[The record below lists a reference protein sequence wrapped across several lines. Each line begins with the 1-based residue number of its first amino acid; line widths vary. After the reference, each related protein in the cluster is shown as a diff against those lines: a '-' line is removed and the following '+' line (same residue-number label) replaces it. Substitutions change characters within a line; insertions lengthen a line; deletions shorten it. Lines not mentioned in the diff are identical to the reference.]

1 MIGKKRAQISEI
13 AGNLSQHRDRR
24 ARARAQVIDI
34 YRKTAS
40 PSSDRACYA
49 CKRGAV
55 TWLVSRG
62 NNCLQTIARSLL
74 KIIRERLS
82 CGIGNLIHTPALK
95 DTMQHHPART
105 FVATFF
111 WLSVCVVA
119 LLLVVA
125 NASAQPTSATQAKQ
139 AALMGFD
146 EARHLL
152 NRSSFAAQTNEI
164 DDYAKLTREQA
175 VDRLLSETRRTAA
188 YPAPTWTAKYERV
201 YRPDMTPE
209 QRMQANRRELVERGL
224 EIRTWWV
231 AEMLSTPSPLTEK
244 MTLFWHN
251 HFATSQQKVRSA
263 ALMYRQNV
271 LLRNYATG
279 NFGAMLR
286 EVSKDPAMLIYL
298 DGAQNRKGAP
308 NENFAREVMEL
319 FTLGEGNYSEK
330 DIKEVA
336 RAFTGWS
343 IDTDAGEFRFRRA
356 AHDDGS
362 KTVFGKEGK
371 FNGDDIVTLLLQQP
385 ATSEFIV
392 SKLWR
397 ELVSP
402 EPDAAVVKQLAATW
416 RAANYEIKPLLRAMF
431 LSEAFWRSA
440 NRGVLVKSPVDLVIG
455 SLRQFRFAVEDPA
468 PFAVILRQLGQDLFN
483 PPNVKGWPVGDA
495 WLNTTTLLARKGFL
509 NRLFRMDEMVKPAT
523 AVATQSDKADAPDVN
538 SVGNMMAQPAS
549 APTQSTAQ
557 LMDQDMAGQGR
568 QRAQMRLAARG
579 TGAQDGGAINVGNL
593 PPFGVSNQLRG
604 QYSFNAEQWF
614 MQYPQQKL
622 AAQPMAN
629 DPTLQ
634 ADVRLLAQGD
644 ERVWHTVLAG
654 PPVQASKD
662 VPRNLAGLR
671 TLALDPMYQ
680 LK

>member
-1 MIGKKRAQISEI
+1 
-13 AGNLSQHRDRR
+13 
-24 ARARAQVIDI
+24 
-34 YRKTAS
+34 
-40 PSSDRACYA
+40 
-49 CKRGAV
+49 
-55 TWLVSRG
+55 
-62 NNCLQTIARSLL
+62 
-74 KIIRERLS
+74 
-82 CGIGNLIHTPALK
+82 
-95 DTMQHHPART
+95 MQHKLTRT
-105 FVATFF
+105 VLATFL
-111 WLSVCVVA
+111 WLLACAVA
-119 LLLVVA
+119 LLLA
-125 NASAQPTSATQAKQ
+125 AATASAQT
-139 AALMGFD
+139 ALMGFD
-146 EARHLL
+146 KARHLL
-152 NRSSFAAQTNEI
+152 NRTSFAAQTSEI
-164 DDYAKLTREQA
+164 DDYATLTREQA
-175 VDRLLSETRRTAA
+175 VDRLLSQTRRTAA
-188 YPAPTWTAKYERV
+188 YPAPTWTAKYDRV
-201 YRPDMTPE
+201 FRPDMTPE
-209 QRMQANRRELVERGL
+209 QRQQANRRELVERGL

-263 ALMYRQNV
+263 TLMYRQNV

-319 FTLGEGNYSEK
+319 FTLGEGHYSEQ

-343 IDTDAGEFRFRRA
+343 IDVDAGEFRFRRP

-362 KTVFGKEGK
+362 KTVFGTAGK

-385 ATSEFIV
+385 ATGEFIV

-397 ELVSP
+397 EFVSP
-402 EPDAAVVKQLAATW
+402 EPDAAAVKQLAATW
-416 RAANYEIKPLLRAMF
+416 RAANYEMKPLLRAMF
-431 LSEAFWRSA
+431 LSDAFWSPAYRA
-440 NRGVLVKSPVDLVIG
+440 VLVKSPVDLVVG

-468 PFAVILRQLGQDLFN
+468 PFAVILRQLGQDLFA
-483 PPNVKGWPVGDA
+483 PPNVKGWPVGEA

-509 NRLFRMDEMVKPAT
+509 NRLFRADEMVKPAS
-523 AVATQSDKADAPDVN
+523 ALS
-538 SVGNMMAQPAS
+538 QP
-549 APTQSTAQ
+549 TAQ
-557 LMDQDMAGQGR
+557 LMDNDMAGQGR

-579 TGAQDGGAINVGNL
+579 TGTQDGGAINVANL

-604 QYSFNAEQWF
+604 QYSFNAELWF
-614 MQYPQQKL
+614 TQYPQQKL

-629 DPTLQ
+629 DPTMQ
-634 ADVRLLAQGD
+634 AQGD

>member
-1 MIGKKRAQISEI
+1 MATSVSAQ
-13 AGNLSQHRDRR
+13 Q
-24 ARARAQVIDI
+24 
-34 YRKTAS
+34 
-40 PSSDRACYA
+40 
-49 CKRGAV
+49 
-55 TWLVSRG
+55 
-62 NNCLQTIARSLL
+62 LQ
-74 KIIRERLS
+74 
-82 CGIGNLIHTPALK
+82 
-95 DTMQHHPART
+95 
-105 FVATFF
+105 
-111 WLSVCVVA
+111 
-119 LLLVVA
+119 A
-125 NASAQPTSATQAKQ
+125 NA
-139 AALMGFD
+139 MGFS

-152 NRSSFAAQTNEI
+152 NRTSFAAQTNEI
-164 DDYAKLTREQA
+164 DDYAQLNREQA
-175 VDRLLSETRRTAA
+175 VDRLLSETRRTAV
-188 YPAPTWTAKYERV
+188 YPAPAWTATYERV
-201 YRPDMTPE
+201 YKPDMTQE
-209 QRMQANRRELVERGL
+209 ERQQANRREITERGL

-251 HFATSQQKVRSA
+251 HFATSQQKVRTAS
-263 ALMYRQNV
+263 LMYRQNV
-271 LLRNYATG
+271 MLRNYALG

-319 FTLGEGNYSEK
+319 FTLGEGHYTEQ

-343 IDTDAGEFRFRRA
+343 MDADTGEFRFRRP

-362 KTVFGKEGK
+362 KTVLGREGK

-385 ATSEFIV
+385 ATGEFVIG
-392 SKLWR
+392 KLWR
-397 ELVSP
+397 EFVSP
-402 EPDAAVVKQLAATW
+402 EPDAAAVQLLAATW
-416 RAANYEIKPLLRAMF
+416 RAANYELKPLLRAMF
-431 LSEAFWRSA
+431 LSEAFWA
-440 NRGVLVKSPVDLVIG
+440 PVNRAVLVKSPVDLVVG
-455 SLRQFRFAVEDPA
+455 SLRQFRFSVEDPA
-468 PFAVILRQLGQDLFN
+468 PFAVILRQLGQDLFA

-509 NRLFRMDEMVKPAT
+509 NRLFRADEMVKADSV
-523 AVATQSDKADAPDVN
+523 VAKADAMEM
-538 SVGNMMAQPAS
+538 GNMMAQPAATS
-549 APTQSTAQ
+549 ARSTAQ
-557 LMDQDMAGQGR
+557 LMDKDMAGQGR

-579 TGAQDGGAINVGNL
+579 TGTPETAAAL

-604 QYSFNAEQWF
+604 QYFFNAEQWF
-614 MQYPQQKL
+614 TQYPPQKL
-622 AAQPMAN
+622 AAQPMVS
-629 DPTLQ
+629 DPSMQ
-634 ADVRLLAQGD
+634 AQGD

>member
-1 MIGKKRAQISEI
+1 MQPQSNRSPADRFCRLI
-13 AGNLSQHRDRR
+13 ATV
-24 ARARAQVIDI
+24 ATV
-34 YRKTAS
+34 
-40 PSSDRACYA
+40 ACA
-49 CKRGAV
+49 
-55 TWLVSRG
+55 
-62 NNCLQTIARSLL
+62 SLL
-74 KIIRERLS
+74 L
-82 CGIGNLIHTPALK
+82 GAG
-95 DTMQHHPART
+95 
-105 FVATFF
+105 VAT
-111 WLSVCVVA
+111 
-119 LLLVVA
+119 
-125 NASAQPTSATQAKQ
+125 AQGLPVG
-139 AALMGFD
+139 MGFD
-146 EARHLL
+146 QARHLL
-152 NRSSFAAQTNEI
+152 NRTSFAAQTTEI
-164 DDYAKLTREQA
+164 DDYAQLTRAQA

-201 YRPDMTPE
+201 YKPDMTQE

-224 EIRTWWV
+224 ELRTWWV

-263 ALMYRQNV
+263 TLMYRQNV
-271 LLRNYATG
+271 MLRNYATG

-319 FTLGEGNYSEK
+319 FTLGEGHYSEQ

-343 IDTDAGEFRFRRA
+343 IDVDAGEFRFRRP
-356 AHDDGS
+356 AHDDGN
-362 KTVFGKEGK
+362 KTVLGKEGK

-385 ATSEFIV
+385 ATGEFVV

-397 ELVSP
+397 EFVSP
-402 EPDAAVVKQLAATW
+402 EPDAVVVAQLAATW

-431 LSEAFWRSA
+431 LSDAFWASA
-440 NRGVLVKSPVDLVIG
+440 NRGALVKSPVDLVVG
-455 SLRQFRFAVEDPA
+455 SLRQFRFSVEDPA

-509 NRLFRMDEMVKPAT
+509 NRLFRADEMVKTAT
-523 AVATQSDKADAPDVN
+523 EVASKSDKPGTVDMN
-538 SVGNMMAQPAS
+538 GMGSMGSMMAQPATK
-549 APTQSTAQ
+549 AAQATAQ
-557 LMDQDMAGQGR
+557 LMDKDLAGVGR
-568 QRAQMRLAARG
+568 QRAQMLLAARG
-579 TGAQDGGAINVGNL
+579 NDAATPFKAGGRRIDSVRPERSEGLDLSNASQNGVATPAANL

-604 QYSFNAEQWF
+604 QYFFNAEQWF
-614 MQYPQQKL
+614 VQYPPQMI
-622 AAQPMAN
+622 AAQPLMN
-629 DPTLQ
+629 DPTF
-634 ADVRLLAQGD
+634 AAQGD

-662 VPRNLAGLR
+662 VPRNLSGLR

>member
-1 MIGKKRAQISEI
+1 
-13 AGNLSQHRDRR
+13 
-24 ARARAQVIDI
+24 
-34 YRKTAS
+34 
-40 PSSDRACYA
+40 
-49 CKRGAV
+49 
-55 TWLVSRG
+55 
-62 NNCLQTIARSLL
+62 
-74 KIIRERLS
+74 
-82 CGIGNLIHTPALK
+82 
-95 DTMQHHPART
+95 MQQQRT
-105 FVATFF
+105 QSVVATFW
-111 WLSVCVVA
+111 WLLVRIVA

-125 NASAQPTSATQAKQ
+125 TASAQPTTVAP
-139 AALMGFD
+139 MGFD

-152 NRSSFAAQTNEI
+152 NRTSFAAQTNEI

-175 VDRLLSETRRTAA
+175 VDRLLSETRRAAA
-188 YPAPTWTAKYERV
+188 YPAPSWTAKYERV
-201 YRPDMTPE
+201 YKPDMTVE
-209 QRMQANRRELVERGL
+209 QRQQANRRELVERGL

-231 AEMLSTPSPLTEK
+231 AEMLSTASPLTEK
-244 MTLFWHN
+244 LTLFWHN

-263 ALMYRQNV
+263 SLMYRQNV
-271 LLRNYATG
+271 MLRNYAMG
-279 NFGAMLR
+279 NFGALLR
-286 EVSKDPAMLIYL
+286 AVSKDPAMLIYL

-319 FTLGEGNYSEK
+319 FTLGEGHYSEQ

-343 IDTDAGEFRFRRA
+343 IDADAGEFRFRRA

-362 KTVFGKEGK
+362 KTVFGREGK

-397 ELVSP
+397 EFVSP
-402 EPDAAVVKQLAATW
+402 EPDAAQVAQLASTW
-416 RAANYEIKPLLRAMF
+416 RAANYEMKPLLRAMF
-431 LSEAFWRSA
+431 LSEPFWATA
-440 NRGVLVKSPVDLVIG
+440 NRGVLVKSPVDLVVG

-468 PFAVILRQLGQDLFN
+468 PFAVILRQLGQDLFA

-509 NRLFRMDEMVKPAT
+509 NRLFRADEMVK
-523 AVATQSDKADAPDVN
+523 ADAVVAKSEATD
-538 SVGNMMAQPAS
+538 NMMAQP
-549 APTQSTAQ
+549 TAQ
-557 LMDQDMAGQGR
+557 LMDKDMAGQGR

-579 TGAQDGGAINVGNL
+579 NGAGTQDGGTISVANL

-604 QYSFNAEQWF
+604 QYFFNAELWF
-614 MQYPQQKL
+614 TQYPPQKL
-622 AAQPMAN
+622 AAQPIAG
-629 DPTLQ
+629 DPSLQ
-634 ADVRLLAQGD
+634 AQGD
-644 ERVWHTVLAG
+644 ERLWHTVLAG

-662 VPRNLAGLR
+662 VPRNLSGLR

>member
-1 MIGKKRAQISEI
+1 M
-13 AGNLSQHRDRR
+13 H
-24 ARARAQVIDI
+24 
-34 YRKTAS
+34 
-40 PSSDRACYA
+40 
-49 CKRGAV
+49 
-55 TWLVSRG
+55 
-62 NNCLQTIARSLL
+62 
-74 KIIRERLS
+74 
-82 CGIGNLIHTPALK
+82 
-95 DTMQHHPART
+95 HHPVRS
-105 FVATFF
+105 FVVTLW
-111 WLSVCVVA
+111 WLLLCIVA

-125 NASAQPTSATQAKQ
+125 TASAQPVQATP
-139 AALMGFD
+139 AAPMGFD

-152 NRSSFAAQTNEI
+152 SRSSFAAQTNEI

-175 VDRLLSETRRTAA
+175 VDRLLSETHRTAA

-201 YRPDMTPE
+201 YKPDMTPE
-209 QRMQANRRELVERGL
+209 QRQTANRRELVERGL

-231 AEMLSTPSPLTEK
+231 AEMLSTASPLTEK

-263 ALMYRQNV
+263 NLMYRQNV
-271 LLRNYATG
+271 MLRNYALG

-319 FTLGEGNYSEK
+319 FTLGEGNYSEQ

-343 IDTDAGEFRFRRA
+343 IDLEAGEFRFRRP

-385 ATSEFIV
+385 ATGEFV
-392 SKLWR
+392 VAKLWR
-397 ELVSP
+397 EFVSP
-402 EPDAAVVKQLAATW
+402 EPDAALVAQLAATW
-416 RAANYEIKPLLRAMF
+416 RAANYEMKPLLRAMF
-431 LSEAFWRSA
+431 LSDAFWAPA
-440 NRGVLVKSPVDLVIG
+440 NRGVLVKSPVDLVVG

-468 PFAVILRQLGQDLFN
+468 PFAVILRQLGQDLFA

-509 NRLFRMDEMVKPAT
+509 NRLFRADEMVKPAT
-523 AVATQSDKADAPDVN
+523 VVASKSEKADASDMSGMSN
-538 SVGNMMAQPAS
+538 ILAQPAQ
-549 APTQSTAQ
+549 PTAQ

-579 TGAQDGGAINVGNL
+579 NAAGVQTGRAIDVVNL
-593 PPFGVSNQLRG
+593 PPFGVSNQMRG
-604 QYSFNAEQWF
+604 QYFFNAEQWF
-614 MQYPQQKL
+614 TQYPQQRL

-629 DPTLQ
+629 DPTMQ
-634 ADVRLLAQGD
+634 AQGD

-662 VPRNLAGLR
+662 VPRSLAGLR

>member
-1 MIGKKRAQISEI
+1 
-13 AGNLSQHRDRR
+13 
-24 ARARAQVIDI
+24 
-34 YRKTAS
+34 
-40 PSSDRACYA
+40 
-49 CKRGAV
+49 
-55 TWLVSRG
+55 
-62 NNCLQTIARSLL
+62 
-74 KIIRERLS
+74 
-82 CGIGNLIHTPALK
+82 
-95 DTMQHHPART
+95 MQHHPARSVVTT
-105 FVATFF
+105 FW
-111 WLSVCVVA
+111 WLLVCIVA
-119 LLLVVA
+119 LLLVVGT
-125 NASAQPTSATQAKQ
+125 ASAQRTQSTQA
-139 AALMGFD
+139 APMGFD

-152 NRSSFAAQTNEI
+152 NRTSFAAQTNDI

-201 YRPDMTPE
+201 FRPDMTQE

-263 ALMYRQNV
+263 NLMYRQNV
-271 LLRNYATG
+271 MLRNYAVG

-298 DGAQNRKGAP
+298 DGAQNRKGSP

-319 FTLGEGNYSEK
+319 FTLGEGHYSEQ

-343 IDTDAGEFRFRRA
+343 IDADAGEFRFRRA
-356 AHDDGS
+356 IHDDGS

-371 FNGDDIVTLLLQQP
+371 FNGDDIVTLLLRQP
-385 ATSEFIV
+385 ATGEFIV

-397 ELVSP
+397 EFVSP
-402 EPDAAVVKQLAATW
+402 EPDAAVVAQLAATW
-416 RAANYEIKPLLRAMF
+416 RAANYEMKPLLRTMF
-431 LSEAFWRSA
+431 LSDAFWSSA
-440 NRGVLVKSPVDLVIG
+440 NRGVLVKSPVDLVVG

-468 PFAVILRQLGQDLFN
+468 PFAVILRQLGQDLFA

-509 NRLFRMDEMVKPAT
+509 NRLFRADEMVKPA
-523 AVATQSDKADAPDVN
+523 AVVASKSEKADAADMGG
-538 SVGNMMAQPAS
+538 VGNMMAQPA
-549 APTQSTAQ
+549 AQ
-557 LMDQDMAGQGR
+557 LMDKDMAGQGR

-579 TGAQDGGAINVGNL
+579 TGTQDGGAINVANL

-614 MQYPQQKL
+614 TQYPLQKL

-629 DPTLQ
+629 DSTLQ
-634 ADVRLLAQGD
+634 AQGD

>member
-1 MIGKKRAQISEI
+1 MQTPISR
-13 AGNLSQHRDRR
+13 S
-24 ARARAQVIDI
+24 
-34 YRKTAS
+34 YAS
-40 PSSDRACYA
+40 CFCRLLASVA
-49 CKRGAV
+49 
-55 TWLVSRG
+55 
-62 NNCLQTIARSLL
+62 SLL
-74 KIIRERLS
+74 L
-82 CGIGNLIHTPALK
+82 GVG
-95 DTMQHHPART
+95 
-105 FVATFF
+105 VAT
-111 WLSVCVVA
+111 
-119 LLLVVA
+119 
-125 NASAQPTSATQAKQ
+125 AQGPTLA
-139 AALMGFD
+139 MGFD
-146 EARHLL
+146 QARHLL
-152 NRSSFAAQTNEI
+152 NRTSFAAQTTEI
-164 DDYAKLTREQA
+164 DDYAQLTREQA
-175 VDRLLSETRRTAA
+175 VDRLLTETRRSAA

-201 YRPDMTPE
+201 YKPDMTQE
-209 QRMQANRRELVERGL
+209 QRAQANRRELVERGL
-224 EIRTWWV
+224 ELRTWWV

-251 HFATSQQKVRSA
+251 HFATGQQKVRSA
-263 ALMYRQNV
+263 SLMYRQNV
-271 LLRNYATG
+271 MLRNYATG

-319 FTLGEGNYSEK
+319 FTLGEGHYSEQ

-343 IDTDAGEFRFRRA
+343 MDVDAGEFRFRRQ
-356 AHDDGS
+356 AHDDGN

-385 ATSEFIV
+385 ATGEFV
-392 SKLWR
+392 VNKLWR
-397 ELVSP
+397 EFVSP
-402 EPDAAVVKQLAATW
+402 EPDAAVVAQLAATW

-431 LSEAFWRSA
+431 LSNAFWTSA
-440 NRGVLVKSPVDLVIG
+440 NRGVLVKSPVDLVVG
-455 SLRQFRFAVEDPA
+455 SLRQFRFSVEDPA

-509 NRLFRMDEMVKPAT
+509 NRLFRADEMVKPVT
-523 AVATQSDKADAPDVN
+523 VVASTSDKADAVDM
-538 SVGNMMAQPAS
+538 SGTYGLASMMAQPA
-549 APTQSTAQ
+549 ATAAQSTAQ
-557 LMDQDMAGQGR
+557 LMDKDLAGVGR

-579 TGAQDGGAINVGNL
+579 NDAATPFKAGGSGIDAVRPERSEGFDFSNASQNGGATPVATL

-604 QYSFNAEQWF
+604 QYFFNAEQWF
-614 MQYPQQKL
+614 TQYPPQKL
-622 AAQPMAN
+622 AAQPMMN
-629 DPTLQ
+629 DPML
-634 ADVRLLAQGD
+634 AAQGD

>member
-1 MIGKKRAQISEI
+1 
-13 AGNLSQHRDRR
+13 
-24 ARARAQVIDI
+24 
-34 YRKTAS
+34 
-40 PSSDRACYA
+40 
-49 CKRGAV
+49 
-55 TWLVSRG
+55 
-62 NNCLQTIARSLL
+62 
-74 KIIRERLS
+74 
-82 CGIGNLIHTPALK
+82 
-95 DTMQHHPART
+95 MQPHPART
-105 FVATFF
+105 VVATF
-111 WLSVCVVA
+111 WR
-119 LLLVVA
+119 LLLCIVA
-125 NASAQPTSATQAKQ
+125 PMLAVSAASAQPTHGAQATP
-139 AALMGFD
+139 MGFG

-152 NRSSFAAQTNEI
+152 NRTSFAAQTNEI
-164 DDYAKLTREQA
+164 DEYATLTRKQA

-188 YPAPTWTAKYERV
+188 YPAPAWTAKYERV
-201 YRPDMTPE
+201 YKPDMTQE

-231 AEMLSTPSPLTEK
+231 AEMLSTASPLTEK

-263 ALMYRQNV
+263 SLMYRQNV
-271 LLRNYATG
+271 LLRNYAVG
-279 NFGAMLR
+279 NFGALLR

-319 FTLGEGNYSEK
+319 FTLGEGHYSEQ

-343 IDTDAGEFRFRRA
+343 IDADAGEFRFRRA

-362 KTVFGKEGK
+362 KTVFGVDAK

-385 ATSEFIV
+385 ATGRFIV

-397 ELVSP
+397 EFVSP
-402 EPDAAVVKQLAATW
+402 EPDVAAVKQLAATW
-416 RAANYEIKPLLRAMF
+416 RSANYEMKPLLRAMF
-431 LSEAFWRSA
+431 LSEAFWLPA
-440 NRGVLVKSPVDLVIG
+440 NRAALVKSPVDLVVG

-468 PFAVILRQLGQDLFN
+468 PFAVILRQLGQDLFA

-509 NRLFRMDEMVKPAT
+509 NRLFRADEMVKPAT
-523 AVATQSDKADAPDVN
+523 MVATKSANAEAADM
-538 SVGNMMAQPAS
+538 GNAMAQPAATS
-549 APTQSTAQ
+549 AQSTAQ
-557 LMDQDMAGQGR
+557 LMDKDMAGQGR

-579 TGAQDGGAINVGNL
+579 NGTDTQDGGAINVANL

-604 QYSFNAEQWF
+604 QYFFNAEQWF
-614 MQYPQQKL
+614 AQYPQQKL
-622 AAQPMAN
+622 AAQPLLN
-629 DPTLQ
+629 DATLL
-634 ADVRLLAQGD
+634 ADARLLAQGD

-662 VPRNLAGLR
+662 VPRNLAGMR